1 MPSSRPP
8 IAIVTARAAR
18 ELDEDL
24 PPLLGA
30 LASRRLRAEV
40 VDWDDASVPWQRFT
54 LALLRSPWDYTQRLP
69 EFLAWCARA
78 AQSTRLYNPL
88 EVVRWNVDKH
98 YLGELAQLGLAVVPS
113 HFIEPGQS
121 VAVALRDFLDRHA
134 ERELVV
140 KPCVGAGSRDAQ
152 RHGREELAAITTHI
166 ERLLAARRSV
176 LLQPYLER
184 VDAQGETALIHFDGT
199 FSHAIGKA
207 ALLQRGSAPT
217 RALFAPEKIERRVPE
232 ADERALATRVLSGLP
247 FAPPLYARVDL
258 IRDAAGAPCVL
269 ELELT
274 EPSLFF
280 GYASGAAERFV
291 TALAARL

>member
-1 MPSSRPP
+1 MGYAEIPRHNSDLVAPVRTVNAQGKGPF
-8 IAIVTARAAR
+8 AIVADHASNRIPARWG
-18 ELDEDL
+18 DL
-24 PPLLGA
+24 GLSPADRVRHIAWDPGA
-30 LASRRLRAEV
+30 LAVSLKLVDLLDAPLVHSTVSRLVIDCNRDLDAPDLVPKRSELTEIPGNAAP
-40 VDWDDASVPWQRFT
+40 DADDVSWRIAT
-54 LALLRSPWDYTQRLP
+54 A
-69 EFLAWCARA
+69 
-78 AQSTRLYNPL
+78 
-88 EVVRWNVDKH
+88 
-98 YLGELAQLGLAVVPS
+98 
-113 HFIEPGQS
+113 
-121 VAVALRDFLDRHA
+121 HA
-134 ERELVV
+134 
-140 KPCVGAGSRDAQ
+140 PFHDA
-152 RHGREELAAITTHI
+152 I

-232 ADERALATRVLSGLP
+232 ADERALATRVLAGLP
-247 FAPPLYARVDL
+247 CAPPLYARVDL